1 MKKTTKVLA
10 VILSVL
16 MALSLIPIAAF
27 AAEGDADVSDPRV
40 AGWKANYQLLLD
52 TITDDSHFISW
63 EYADQNTKALNTTM
77 NVYTAFALYD
87 SAWRNYATKNVSVDN
102 AKKVLLAL
110 IEKAEYNFDDGYVD
124 EIVKV
129 LDTATDVNDFIQ
141 KVNKYVNIEL
151 FASEGWGTAFEV
163 IGDVAKI
170 AHAYQTYR
178 DQFIE
183 AYANVLSVQKA
194 NGYYLDLLQY
204 VADNTTYGVLKTAA
218 EDLIAD
224 INTSMEDVIAQL
236 VADIAADGAE
246 MGVDYLINFAMN
258 SNVYTAAVLKI
269 YGVAKSVA
277 DVLWNTGDQYNLI
290 DTLMTTYYF
299 QDLASDWTAAAIA
312 GDDDDKTMIAVDM
325 MLTTRAICEKNLHD
339 LKLAENEGIINAI
352 KNKVYGEVYDNIEIN
367 LTAIDVMRS
376 ILFDTAVEDFK
387 QIVRALY
394 IYCPVT
400 VRIRNAKNGLLAIV
414 NDGEETMFSNDS
426 GVYASA
432 YSEYSKEYLK
442 VAYLYN
448 ASKVELKGTKDGYV
462 TLKMDVPG
470 NDWSFTDVAVAAG
483 TVIAFDTDFAGTP
496 TYTVDNGA
504 AVAFNDDF
512 VASEH
517 KEVTVKDVVN
527 ATTEVAKEKSKSFFG
542 DFFKKFFESIKN
554 AFKNLFRKK

>member
-1 MKKTTKVLA
+1 
-10 VILSVL
+10 
-16 MALSLIPIAAF
+16 
-27 AAEGDADVSDPRV
+27 
-40 AGWKANYQLLLD
+40 
-52 TITDDSHFISW
+52 
-63 EYADQNTKALNTTM
+63 
-77 NVYTAFALYD
+77 
-87 SAWRNYATKNVSVDN
+87 
-102 AKKVLLAL
+102 
-110 IEKAEYNFDDGYVD
+110 
-124 EIVKV
+124 
-129 LDTATDVNDFIQ
+129 
-141 KVNKYVNIEL
+141 
-151 FASEGWGTAFEV
+151 
-163 IGDVAKI
+163 
-170 AHAYQTYR
+170 
-178 DQFIE
+178 
-183 AYANVLSVQKA
+183 
-194 NGYYLDLLQY
+194 
-204 VADNTTYGVLKTAA
+204 
-218 EDLIAD
+218 
-224 INTSMEDVIAQL
+224 
-236 VADIAADGAE
+236 
-246 MGVDYLINFAMN
+246 
-258 SNVYTAAVLKI
+258 
-269 YGVAKSVA
+269 
-277 DVLWNTGDQYNLI
+277 
-290 DTLMTTYYF
+290 
-299 QDLASDWTAAAIA
+299 
-312 GDDDDKTMIAVDM
+312 DDKTMIAVDM